1 VADDHYTS
9 AGENA
14 FQRFHRFGFLSTIHC
29 GLLSQRPANPGAV
42 EARADQSAGG

>member
-1 VADDHYTS
+1 MANDHHAS
-9 AGENA
+9 PSENA

-42 EARADQSAGG
+42 AAHADEPAGG